1 MASVP
6 NVPTRTTPLQEEKNT
21 ESLSGVGLG
30 SLPMSTPRTPAHRGS
45 ISLSSTPIKTVEN
58 SSLVFISSFYNKW
71 IQDARQNHSVL
82 CATDDGKVT
91 MAKIKGRKQKWGI
104 ESTGDGCFYF
114 RAPNGAFLNVLSL
127 RRHHQ
132 QSRVL
137 ATGKIAAKWSI
148 EKAGNGSFYVSMALL
163 FYSNI
168 YFLIFTSV
176 LDGSVDLD
184 CTT

>member
-6 NVPTRTTPLQEEKNT
+6 NVPTRTTPLQEQKNT

-71 IQDARQNHSVL
+71 IPDARQNHSVL

-91 MAKIKGRKQKWGI
+91 MAKIKGRKEMVLRAQ
-104 ESTGDGCFYF
+104 DGCFYLCSEWSF
-114 RAPNGAFLNVLSL
+114 SECLVL

-137 ATGKIAAKWSI
+137 ATGKLQR
-148 EKAGNGSFYVSMALL
+148 NGRSKKPEMVAS
-163 FYSNI
+163 
-168 YFLIFTSV
+168 
-176 LDGSVDLD
+176 
-184 CTT
+184 